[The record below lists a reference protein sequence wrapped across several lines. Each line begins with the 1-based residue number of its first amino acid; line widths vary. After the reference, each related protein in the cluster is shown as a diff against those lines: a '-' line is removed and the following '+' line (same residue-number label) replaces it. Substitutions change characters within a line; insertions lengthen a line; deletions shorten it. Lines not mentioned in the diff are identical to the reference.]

1 MSRNGVRAR
10 YITSVKAYL
19 LFSIPLITAV
29 PATRNEAGELNY
41 VPWLVASLAG
51 YGAIGIAL
59 LVLRFGLLARQQDSR
74 LNVLH
79 VAAIG
84 AVVGL
89 IKGVTTGWVATLLG
103 VGLGGTSEILVRSVP
118 ASIMGMVIITAVGV
132 IVTNVVDFR
141 DDWRH
146 FVDLRTAA
154 LEQQHSEQHDLQQ
167 SAAALEFL
175 ISQNLGSVL
184 QQCQQA
190 LSAVQS
196 RPVETQWST
205 VSTLLRTAATEHV
218 KPLSQELWLHQPVKP
233 PTVGQVLQLAAT
245 RAQVPVLIPAV
256 MAGIAFI
263 PSRAGQVTLTA
274 LLIELAVYML
284 VTSGGLA
291 LSRVAT
297 ETMKLNR
304 LASLISSGLAAG
316 LCMLVAVQ
324 ITGSTNSLG
333 RTLINIVWITSL
345 TVGVGIARSLVKQKD
360 QLFHT
365 LKIETQQA
373 EIEAAALRQANR
385 RMYRQVG
392 QYLHSTVQS
401 RLMASALILESHTRQ
416 DSPWFLEQIDE
427 TIKLLMS
434 PLSEFRQS
442 TETDISAALS
452 ELATRWEGIVSIQS
466 EVSVVREVSA
476 STVSSIVNVIQEAIS
491 NASRHGLAQHVLVQ
505 VCESVHRLHI
515 DVRDDGI
522 GPRLGPRGLGSSF
535 FDEVGQWSLRP
546 QESGQ
551 GSHFHMS
558 LQA

>member
-1 MSRNGVRAR
+1 MSRSGVRAR

-19 LFSIPLITAV
+19 ICAVPLIAAV
-29 PATRNEAGELNY
+29 PATRNDAGELNY
-41 VPWLVASLAG
+41 VAWLIASTVG

-59 LVLRFGLLARQQDSR
+59 LVLRFGLLARQQEAH
-74 LNVLH
+74 LNILQ

-84 AVVGL
+84 AGVGL

-103 VGLGGTSEILVRSVP
+103 VGLGGTSEILVRALP

-132 IVTNVVDFR
+132 IVTNIVDFR
-141 DDWRH
+141 DEWRY
-146 FVDLRTAA
+146 FVDLRTSA
-154 LEQQHSEQHDLQQ
+154 LEQQHSEQRDLQQ
-167 SAAALEFL
+167 SAAALESL

-184 QQCQQA
+184 KQCQQA
-190 LSAVQS
+190 LSGVQS

-205 VSTLLRTAATEHV
+205 VSSLLRTAATEHV
-218 KPLSQELWLHQPVKP
+218 KPLSRELWSHQPVKP
-233 PTVGQVLQLAAT
+233 PTVSQVLQIAAT
-245 RAQVPVLIPAV
+245 RAQVPVLVPTL
-256 MAGIAFI
+256 MAGISFI
-263 PSRAGQVTLTA
+263 PSRAGQVALTGLISE
-274 LLIELAVYML
+274 LLVYML

-304 LASLISSGLAAG
+304 LAALISSGLFAG
-316 LCMLVAVQ
+316 FCMLVAVQ
-324 ITGSTNSLG
+324 ITGSTNSVG
-333 RTLINIVWITSL
+333 RTLINIVWITAL
-345 TVGVGIARSLVKQKD
+345 TAGVGIARSLVKQKD

-365 LKIETQQA
+365 LKVEAQQA
-373 EIEAAALRQANR
+373 QIEAVALRQANR

-401 RLMASALILESHTRQ
+401 RLMASALILDSSPRQ
-416 DSPWFLEQIDE
+416 DSPWFLERIDE

-442 TETDISAALS
+442 SETDISAALS
-452 ELATRWEGIVSIQS
+452 ELATKWEGIVSIQS
-466 EVSVVREVSA
+466 EVNVVREVTS
-476 STVSSIVNVIQEAIS
+476 STVNSTVNVIQEAIS
-491 NASRHGLAQHVLVQ
+491 NASRHGLAQHVFVQ
-505 VCESVHRLHI
+505 VSESTHKLLI

-535 FDEVGQWSLRP
+535 FDEVGQWSLSP